1 MTGPPAPGSLLAMPM
16 LVLNM
21 GCEMLYILNQRLL
34 AQNVPQDKS
43 NRVLADVTRTMF
55 ATEFVKDVL
64 FQPQEPY
71 SSKDTG
77 QVFKKLAHSSIM
89 CLNDNSMDKL
99 YDLITMGF
107 KFQVIQVNQPHQLMQ
122 VLLNH
127 LESIRRILCASD
139 ATSEALLVATISLCI
154 STYGAFDSGE
164 WFELR
169 QKLLLFFEGRKTKVS
184 LFLQHEVQRN
194 DGVIVLN
201 PRGNVPKGGQIPG
214 TITFYEG
221 SNVAHARLVR
231 MPIADKCLPALR
243 TFLDPSC
250 PLGMNFY
257 AKDACALDPGA
268 EGIDSDA
275 TREAELTL
283 RQSALQALQAQ
294 AQSRSYNTSASEA
307 LASPSSSGDSAQ
319 HSAVAGLNILASLIG
334 TSTKDDGKRGRFKIN
349 LFPDDAQAKDGDE
362 AQTITIDLKEGRDTA
377 AKIIDDWS
385 SDDEEETAQRTPLP
399 RRCAEDKASECKGGD
414 DLLDLMDSLK

>member
-34 AQNVPQDKS
+34 AQNVPEDKS

-55 ATEFVKDVL
+55 ATE
-64 FQPQEPY
+64 
-71 SSKDTG
+71 
-77 QVFKKLAHSSIM
+77 VFKKLAHSSIM

-231 MPIADKCLPALR
+231 MPLADKCLPAQR

-268 EGIDSDA
+268 EGIDRTSTSPCSLRRSDA

-294 AQSRSYNTSASEA
+294 AHSRSYNTSASEA
-307 LASPSSSGDSAQ
+307 LASPTSSGDSAQ

-334 TSTKDDGKRGRFKIN
+334 TSTKGVRLRNSHDLSDAASWFYSSEVLLCVGGCRHFSRG
-349 LFPDDAQAKDGDE
+349 
-362 AQTITIDLKEGRDTA
+362 TITIDLKEGRDTA
-377 AKIIDDWS
+377 AKVIDDWS